1 MATTPT
7 PKARASAPGWMGVHP
22 AVRLLAETFLYKFSW
37 PKLLG
42 SNMILAIALL
52 VSIGLNAVLI
62 NRDVPPV
69 YFAVTPDGRLIRLVP
84 LNEPLVSQEKVV
96 QFAQDCISRS
106 FTLTFVDKD
115 LKEHLNSLHGTKGC
129 YTDQGYHA
137 LMADPGFSDLIAKIR
152 ERRQISSVVATGA
165 GVVTATS
172 KRGDPIYKWTVQ
184 QPISITLV
192 SQTEKRSYSF
202 IIETN
207 IERVPTVDSPDG
219 ISTSATRFLGNG
231 ANN

>member
-1 MATTPT
+1 MATPI
-7 PKARASAPGWMGVHP
+7 PKAQSHP
-22 AVRLLAETFLYKFSW
+22 AVRLLAQTFLYKVSW

-42 SNMILAIALL
+42 SNLILGVALL
-52 VSIGLNAVLI
+52 ISVSVNAVLAT
-62 NRDVPPV
+62 RDVPPV
-69 YFAVTPDGRLIRLVP
+69 YFAVTPDGRLVRLAP

-115 LKEHLNSLHGTKGC
+115 LKEHLNSLHGEKGC
-129 YTDQGYHA
+129 YTDQGYKA
-137 LMADPGFSDLIAKIR
+137 LMADPGFSDLISKIR
-152 ERRQISSVVATGA
+152 DRHQVSSVVATGA
-165 GVVTATS
+165 GVVTATA

-219 ISTSATRFLGNG
+219 ISTGALRFLGNG
-231 ANN
+231 QNN